1 MSPERFARINQMLDN
16 RQPDLT
22 ICLDQVHKN
31 NNIAALVRTADAVG
45 IHEVHAVWPDPAMWV
60 SGNTASGSQQWVK
73 THKYHD
79 IHQALDVIQ
88 GQGMQIV
95 TTGMTTEAVDY
106 RELDYTKPTA
116 FVLGHEKDGV
126 SDCATSRADFHVTI
140 PMVGMVQSLN
150 VSVAAAL
157 LMYEAQRQRLAAG
170 MYGRRKLDDAY
181 CHTMLFENGH
191 PIYAK
196 ACRRKSL
203 PYPQLDEQGQIIADQ
218 AWWDQMRQTQ
228 TTEV

>member
-22 ICLDQVHKN
+22 LCLDQIHKT
-31 NNIAALVRTADAVG
+31 NNIAAILRTADAVG
-45 IHEVHAVWPDPAMWV
+45 IPFVHAVWPEGDMRV

-73 THKYHD
+73 VDRYQQIGT
-79 IHQALDVIQ
+79 ALEIFSQ
-88 GQGMQIV
+88 QGMQIV
-95 TTGMTTEAVDY
+95 TTGMTADAVDY
-106 RELDYTKPTA
+106 RTLDYTKPTA

-126 SDCATSRADFHVTI
+126 SDCATSRADFNVTI

-170 MYGRRKLDDAY
+170 MYGQRKLDDAF
-181 CHTMLFENGH
+181 CQKMLFENGH
-191 PIYAK
+191 SIYAK
-196 ACRRKSL
+196 ACRRKGI
-203 PYPQLDEQGQIIADQ
+203 PYPRLDDQGQIVADKS
-218 AWWDQMRQTQ
+218 WWTRMR
-228 TTEV
+228 EAPKA